1 MKELDR
7 MSKWNGYF
15 RTSFNLGAD
24 LNPTFLKSL
33 PLSTAVAMRYS
44 TLTRPGIHA
53 TPHYSVSLWATLGTI
68 HAWTHRRNEEHT
80 VPPSPINSFSEYF
93 PVLFP
98 KNLRKSR
105 LTSGQ
110 I

>member
-33 PLSTAVAMRYS
+33 PLSTAVTMRYS

-53 TPHYSVSLWATLGTI
+53 TPHYSVSLWATLVTI
-68 HAWTHRRNEEHT
+68 HASTHRRNEEHIFNWK
-80 VPPSPINSFSEYF
+80 PSEHINKPWHY
-93 PVLFP
+93 PYPDIV
-98 KNLRKSR
+98 
-105 LTSGQ
+105 
-110 I
+110 